1 MTIPFLALNYYDSI
15 YFIIYT
21 VITIALLIYK
31 VENYIL
37 PLYALDTEV
46 IIIIL
51 FFLTQYTR
59 YKIGETAVIQKIP
72 KKMVFYLVSSLL
84 VILFYTFEIRFQTY
98 VLLGDFILNW
108 VGIGFIVFE
117 IISSIWLL
125 AVFQR
130 KKNSP

>member
-15 YFIIYT
+15 YFVIYT

-37 PLYALDTEV
+37 PTYALDTEV

-59 YKIGETAVIQKIP
+59 YKIGETAVIQKQP
-72 KKMVFYLVSSLL
+72 KKMVFYLVSSLFT
-84 VILFYTFEIRFQTY
+84 ILFFTFEIRLQTY
-98 VLLGDFILNW
+98 VLLADFIINW

-117 IISSIWLL
+117 IILSIWLL
-125 AVFQR
+125 VVFLR